1 MMSTTTKRRT
11 SIKRHNNRSSKAY
24 CEPVQKAPASDYER
38 GVTSNANPNQQAA
51 NGRAHKR
58 SAKPRSTST
67 RRNSEL
73 RSHNRITALRSSLTQ
88 QQANSS
94 SYNRS
99 AKLYCGCEW
108 IDVPYD
114 QQLER
119 KQNALKQ
126 LLEPL
131 NDTPFPA
138 PTLHAIIPMD
148 SDNPRAFR
156 HKIVTPF
163 APLQAKTHRTQPRHN
178 AAQTAAQRKPTHRE
192 CAHIACGFYMPG
204 THTIVPCFNCP
215 SEPRV
220 GRQLLNYLAKTA
232 SELGISAYDEDKHTG
247 LLRHALLRIS
257 KHDGSI
263 LCVLVT
269 NGAHIPQRK
278 ALISRLLKR
287 FPAICSI
294 VQNINTRRTNAVLSS
309 TNRVLFGSGFVKDT
323 LLGAQFSIGATTF
336 FQTNPAQTERL
347 YLCAIRALQK
357 LDMQKPATSKLDA
370 QEPTMPMLGV
380 QKPATPQ
387 LNAPQSEMRTLDT
400 PQAEMQTLDMQPSVT
415 LNSETRP
422 ANSISVL
429 DAYCGCGTISVC
441 VAKHLPNA
449 HVLGVDQVEQSIE
462 CARKN
467 AQGNHV
473 KKRCSFI
480 CADATQFMHELHAD
494 MLAST
499 QEFVAPIEDVPVRDV
514 VDGADV
520 PVRDVVDGADVPV
533 RDVVDGAD
541 VPVRDVVDGA
551 DVPVRDVVDGADVPV
566 RDVVD
571 GADVP
576 VRDVV
581 DGADVPVRD
590 VVDGAEACPAGS
602 TDDHTSSSTTR
613 KHYALSQFTAKND
626 TNATRPFDCIIMD
639 PPRSGSTPEFIEGA
653 AHLQPRLIVY
663 ISCNPK
669 TMVRDILQFQE
680 FGYTATDITPVDMFP
695 HTPHVETVVLM
706 SKA

>member
-1 MMSTTTKRRT
+1 MMSTTTKRHT
-11 SIKRHNNRSSKAY
+11 STKRHNNRSLKAY
-24 CEPVQKAPASDYER
+24 CEPVQKAPASDHKR
-38 GVTSNANPNQQAA
+38 GVTSNANPNQQAS
-51 NGRAHKR
+51 NGCSHKR

-67 RRNSEL
+67 QRNSEL
-73 RSHNRITALRSSLTQ
+73 RSHNHSTAPRSPLTQ

-131 NDTPFPA
+131 NDTPFPT

-163 APLQAKTHRTQPRHN
+163 APLQAKTHRTQPRRN

-357 LDMQKPATSKLDA
+357 LD
-370 QEPTMPMLGV
+370 V
-380 QKPATPQ
+380 QKPARPQ
-387 LNAPQSEMRTLDT
+387 IDAQKPAVPQFNAPQPKMQTLSA
-400 PQAEMQTLDMQPSVT
+400 PQTEMQTLSAQPSVT
-415 LNSETRP
+415 FNPETRP
-422 ANSISVL
+422 ANSISIL

-441 VAKHLPNA
+441 VAKHLPRA
-449 HVLGVDQVEQSIE
+449 YVLGVDQVEQSIE

-467 AQGNHV
+467 AQANHV

-514 VDGADV
+514 VDGTDV
-520 PVRDVVDGADVPV
+520 PVRDI
-533 RDVVDGAD
+533 
-541 VPVRDVVDGA
+541 
-551 DVPVRDVVDGADVPV
+551 
-566 RDVVD
+566 
-571 GADVP
+571 
-576 VRDVV
+576 
-581 DGADVPVRD
+581 
-590 VVDGAEACPAGS
+590 VDGAEACPAGS
-602 TDDHTSSSTTR
+602 TDDHTSSSSTR
-613 KHYALSQFTAKND
+613 KHYAFSQFITKND

-706 SKA
+706 SKTD

>member
-73 RSHNRITALRSSLTQ
+73 RSHNRITALRSSSTQ
-88 QQANSS
+88 QTANRNSH
-94 SYNRS
+94 NRS
-99 AKLYCGCEW
+99 AKPRSILAPQVTNSNSKNRSSKLYCGCEW

-163 APLQAKTHRTQPRHN
+163 APLPAKTQRTQPRRN
-178 AAQTAAQRKPTHRE
+178 AAQTAAQRKPMRRE
-192 CAHIACGFYMPG
+192 CTHIACGFYMPG

-215 SEPRV
+215 SEPHV

-287 FPAICSI
+287 FPSICSI

-357 LDMQKPATSKLDA
+357 LD
-370 QEPTMPMLGV
+370 V
-380 QKPATPQ
+380 QKPARPQ
-387 LNAPQSEMRTLDT
+387 IDAQKPAVPQFNAPQPKMQTLSA
-400 PQAEMQTLDMQPSVT
+400 PQTEMQTLSAQPSVT
-415 LNSETRP
+415 FNPETRP
-422 ANSISVL
+422 ANSISIL

-441 VAKHLPNA
+441 VAKHLPHA
-449 HVLGVDQVEQSIE
+449 YVLGVDQVEQSIE

-467 AQGNHV
+467 AQANHV
-473 KKRCSFI
+473 KKHCSFI

-514 VDGADV
+514 VDGA
-520 PVRDVVDGADVPV
+520 
-533 RDVVDGAD
+533 
-541 VPVRDVVDGA
+541 
-551 DVPVRDVVDGADVPV
+551 
-566 RDVVD
+566 
-571 GADVP
+571 
-576 VRDVV
+576 
-581 DGADVPVRD
+581 
-590 VVDGAEACPAGS
+590 EACPAGS
-602 TDDHTSSSTTR
+602 TDDHTSSSSTR
-613 KHYALSQFTAKND
+613 KHYAFSQFTTKND

-706 SKA
+706 SKAD

>member
-11 SIKRHNNRSSKAY
+11 STKRHNNRSSKAY
-24 CEPVQKAPASDYER
+24 CDPVQKAPASDHER
-38 GVTSNANPNQQAA
+38 GVTSNANPNQQAS

-73 RSHNRITALRSSLTQ
+73 RSHNRITALRSSSTQ
-88 QQANSS
+88 QTANSNSHNRS
-94 SYNRS
+94 SKQRSTLTPQVTNSNSKNRS

-138 PTLHAIIPMD
+138 PTLHAIVPMD

-163 APLQAKTHRTQPRHN
+163 APLPAKTQRTQPRRN
-178 AAQTAAQRKPTHRE
+178 AAQTAAQRKPTRRE

-215 SEPRV
+215 SEPHV

-278 ALISRLLKR
+278 ALISRILKR

-357 LDMQKPATSKLDA
+357 LD
-370 QEPTMPMLGV
+370 V
-380 QKPATPQ
+380 QKPAAPKLDVQKPAVPQ
-387 LNAPQSEMRTLDT
+387 FNAQQTEMRTLSA
-400 PQAEMQTLDMQPSVT
+400 PQTEMQTVTMQPSVT
-415 LNSETRP
+415 LNLEARP
-422 ANSISVL
+422 ANSISIL

-441 VAKHLPNA
+441 VAKHLPHA
-449 HVLGVDQVEQSIE
+449 YVLGVDQVEQSIE

-467 AQGNHV
+467 AQANHV
-473 KKRCSFI
+473 KKHCSFI
-480 CADATQFMHELHAD
+480 CADATQFMHELRAD

-520 PVRDVVDGADVPV
+520 PVRDI
-533 RDVVDGAD
+533 
-541 VPVRDVVDGA
+541 
-551 DVPVRDVVDGADVPV
+551 
-566 RDVVD
+566 
-571 GADVP
+571 
-576 VRDVV
+576 
-581 DGADVPVRD
+581 
-590 VVDGAEACPAGS
+590 VDGAEACPAGS
-602 TDDHTSSSTTR
+602 TDDHTASSSTR
-613 KHYALSQFTAKND
+613 KHYAFSQFNTKND

-695 HTPHVETVVLM
+695 HTPHVESVVLM
-706 SKA
+706 SRAD

>member
-11 SIKRHNNRSSKAY
+11 SIKRHKNRSSKAY

-38 GVTSNANPNQQAA
+38 GVTSNANPNQQAS

-73 RSHNRITALRSSLTQ
+73 RSHNRITALRSSSTQ
-88 QQANSS
+88 QTANSNSHNRS
-94 SYNRS
+94 SKQRSTLTPQVTNSNSKNRS

-138 PTLHAIIPMD
+138 PTLHAIVPMD

-163 APLQAKTHRTQPRHN
+163 APLPAKTQRTQPRRN
-178 AAQTAAQRKPTHRE
+178 AAQTAAQRKPTRRE

-215 SEPRV
+215 SEPHV

-278 ALISRLLKR
+278 ALISRILKR

-357 LDMQKPATSKLDA
+357 LD
-370 QEPTMPMLGV
+370 V
-380 QKPATPQ
+380 QKPAAPKLDVQKPAVPQ
-387 LNAPQSEMRTLDT
+387 FNAQQTEMRTLSA
-400 PQAEMQTLDMQPSVT
+400 PQTEMQTVTMQPSVT
-415 LNSETRP
+415 LNLEARP
-422 ANSISVL
+422 ANSISIL

-441 VAKHLPNA
+441 VAKHLPHA
-449 HVLGVDQVEQSIE
+449 YVLGVDQVEQSIE

-467 AQGNHV
+467 AQANHV
-473 KKRCSFI
+473 KKHCSFI
-480 CADATQFMHELHAD
+480 CADATQFMHELRAD

-514 VDGADV
+514 VDGA
-520 PVRDVVDGADVPV
+520 
-533 RDVVDGAD
+533 
-541 VPVRDVVDGA
+541 
-551 DVPVRDVVDGADVPV
+551 
-566 RDVVD
+566 
-571 GADVP
+571 
-576 VRDVV
+576 
-581 DGADVPVRD
+581 
-590 VVDGAEACPAGS
+590 EACPAGS
-602 TDDHTSSSTTR
+602 TDDHTASSSTR
-613 KHYALSQFTAKND
+613 KHYAFSQFNTKND

-706 SKA
+706 SKAD

>member
-24 CEPVQKAPASDYER
+24 CEPVQKAPASDHER
-38 GVTSNANPNQQAA
+38 GVTSNANPNQQAS

-58 SAKPRSTST
+58 SAKPRSTSI

-73 RSHNRITALRSSLTQ
+73 HSHNRSTALRSSSTQ
-88 QQANSS
+88 QTANSS

-99 AKLYCGCEW
+99 SKQRSTLVPQVTNSNSKNRSSKLYCGCEW

-119 KQNALKQ
+119 KQNAIKQ

-138 PTLHAIIPMD
+138 PTLHAIVPMD
-148 SDNPRAFR
+148 SENPRAFR

-163 APLQAKTHRTQPRHN
+163 APLPAKTLGQRTQPRRN
-178 AAQTAAQRKPTHRE
+178 AAQTAAQRKPTRRE
-192 CAHIACGFYMPG
+192 RAHIACGFYMPG
-204 THTIVPCFNCP
+204 THTIVPCFHCP
-215 SEPRV
+215 SEPHV

-347 YLCAIRALQK
+347 YLCAIHALQK
-357 LDMQKPATSKLDA
+357 LDVQKAATPKIDAQKPA
-370 QEPTMPMLGV
+370 V
-380 QKPATPQ
+380 PQ
-387 LNAPQSEMRTLDT
+387 FNAPQ
-400 PQAEMQTLDMQPSVT
+400 PKMQTLSAQPSVT
-415 LNSETRP
+415 FNLEARP
-422 ANSISVL
+422 ENSISIL

-441 VAKHLPNA
+441 VAKHLPHA
-449 HVLGVDQVEQSIE
+449 YVLGVDQVEQSIE

-467 AQGNHV
+467 AQANHV

-480 CADATQFMHELHAD
+480 CADATQFMHELRAD
-494 MLAST
+494 MQAST
-499 QEFVAPIEDVPVRDV
+499 REHACSPLTTQD
-514 VDGADV
+514 
-520 PVRDVVDGADVPV
+520 
-533 RDVVDGAD
+533 
-541 VPVRDVVDGA
+541 
-551 DVPVRDVVDGADVPV
+551 
-566 RDVVD
+566 
-571 GADVP
+571 
-576 VRDVV
+576 
-581 DGADVPVRD
+581 
-590 VVDGAEACPAGS
+590 EAN
-602 TDDHTSSSTTR
+602 TV
-613 KHYALSQFTAKND
+613 
-626 TNATRPFDCIIMD
+626 RPFDCIIID

-695 HTPHVETVVLM
+695 HTPHVETVALLSKLNTENHLDIEIGEDELQEIEFNKNATYEEIKEYVLEKYKLKVSTLHIAQVK
-706 SKA
+706 SKHGLKERLNNKKSKKQ

>member
-11 SIKRHNNRSSKAY
+11 STKRHNNRSS
-24 CEPVQKAPASDYER
+24 
-38 GVTSNANPNQQAA
+38 
-51 NGRAHKR
+51 
-58 SAKPRSTST
+58 
-67 RRNSEL
+67 
-73 RSHNRITALRSSLTQ
+73 
-88 QQANSS
+88 
-94 SYNRS
+94 
-99 AKLYCGCEW
+99 KLYCGCEW

-119 KQNALKQ
+119 KQNAIKQ

-131 NDTPFPA
+131 NDTPFPT

-163 APLQAKTHRTQPRHN
+163 APLQAKTHRTQPRRN

-220 GRQLLNYLAKTA
+220 GRKLLNYLAKTA

-269 NGAHIPQRK
+269 NGVHIPQRK

-357 LDMQKPATSKLDA
+357 LD
-370 QEPTMPMLGV
+370 V
-380 QKPATPQ
+380 QKPATPKIDVQ
-387 LNAPQSEMRTLDT
+387 KAAVPNIDVQKPAVPQFNAPQSEM
-400 PQAEMQTLDMQPSVT
+400 QTLSAQPSVT
-415 LNSETRP
+415 FNPETRP
-422 ANSISVL
+422 ANSIPIL

-441 VAKHLPNA
+441 VAKHLPHA
-449 HVLGVDQVEQSIE
+449 YVLGVDQVEQSIE

-467 AQGNHV
+467 AQANHV

-480 CADATQFMHELHAD
+480 CADATQFMHELRAD
-494 MLAST
+494 MRAST
-499 QEFVAPIEDVPVRDV
+499 REHACSPLTTQD
-514 VDGADV
+514 
-520 PVRDVVDGADVPV
+520 
-533 RDVVDGAD
+533 
-541 VPVRDVVDGA
+541 
-551 DVPVRDVVDGADVPV
+551 
-566 RDVVD
+566 
-571 GADVP
+571 
-576 VRDVV
+576 
-581 DGADVPVRD
+581 
-590 VVDGAEACPAGS
+590 EA
-602 TDDHTSSSTTR
+602 
-613 KHYALSQFTAKND
+613 TA
-626 TNATRPFDCIIMD
+626 TCPFDCIIMD
-639 PPRSGSTPEFIEGA
+639 PPRSGSTPEFIEGV

-695 HTPHVETVVLM
+695 HTPHVKTVVLM
-706 SKA
+706 SKTD

>member
-11 SIKRHNNRSSKAY
+11 STKRHNNRSSKAY
-24 CEPVQKAPASDYER
+24 CEPAQEAPASDHEC
-38 GVTSNANPNQQAA
+38 GVTSNANPNQQAS
-51 NGRAHKR
+51 NGRVHKR

-67 RRNSEL
+67 RRNSEP
-73 RSHNRITALRSSLTQ
+73 RSHNRSAALRSPSTQ
-88 QQANSS
+88 QTANSNS
-94 SYNRS
+94 KNRS
-99 AKLYCGCEW
+99 SKLYCGCEW

-119 KQNALKQ
+119 KQNAIKQ

-131 NDTPFPA
+131 NDTPFLA

-163 APLQAKTHRTQPRHN
+163 APLPAQTQRTQTQYAQTHRTQPRRN

-192 CAHIACGFYMPG
+192 YARITCGFYMPG

-269 NGAHIPQRK
+269 NGVHIPQRK

-323 LLGAQFSIGATTF
+323 LLGAEFSIGATTF

-357 LDMQKPATSKLDA
+357 LDVQKAATSKFDDQKPATLKLDA
-370 QEPTMPMLGV
+370 QEPAMPMLDD
-380 QKPATPQ
+380 QKPATSQ
-387 LNAPQSEMRTLDT
+387 FNAPQSEMQTLDT
-400 PQAEMQTLDMQPSVT
+400 QPSVT

-449 HVLGVDQVEQSIE
+449 HVLGVEQVEQSIE
-462 CARKN
+462 YSRKN
-467 AQGNHV
+467 AQANHV

-494 MLAST
+494 MRAST
-499 QEFVAPIEDVPVRDV
+499 REHACSPLTTQD
-514 VDGADV
+514 
-520 PVRDVVDGADVPV
+520 
-533 RDVVDGAD
+533 
-541 VPVRDVVDGA
+541 
-551 DVPVRDVVDGADVPV
+551 
-566 RDVVD
+566 
-571 GADVP
+571 
-576 VRDVV
+576 
-581 DGADVPVRD
+581 
-590 VVDGAEACPAGS
+590 EA
-602 TDDHTSSSTTR
+602 
-613 KHYALSQFTAKND
+613 TA
-626 TNATRPFDCIIMD
+626 TCPFDCIIMD

-695 HTPHVETVVLM
+695 HTPHVESVVLM
-706 SKA
+706 SRA